1 MKGYTAWSLMDNFE
15 WKRGYSERFGLHYV
29 NFSDPDRPRT
39 PKASARFFRDLI
51 EDNGFFK
58 PDGRP
63 PFEAVRHPRDP
74 NNLPMINDF
83 YYGSFPDDFAW
94 SSATASYQVEGA
106 WNLDGKE
113 IQILQ
118 NENVLEF
125 VRVI

>member
-1 MKGYTAWSLMDNFE
+1 
-15 WKRGYSERFGLHYV
+15 
-29 NFSDPDRPRT
+29 
-39 PKASARFFRDLI
+39 
-51 EDNGFFK
+51 
-58 PDGRP
+58 
-63 PFEAVRHPRDP
+63 
-74 NNLPMINDF
+74 MINDF

-118 NENVLEF
+118 NEYVLEF